1 LNETCIWIF
10 ELGYYTGVADALA
23 ELYQNLERSIF
34 KIDNYLEFYE
44 KKLSRFRDFPIT
56 LVEVGVFGG
65 GSLELWKRYLHPD
78 SKIIG
83 VDLNPEAARF
93 VPNGC
98 LFFSF
103 NQEDPKAWSDFFD
116 QVGRVDILIDD
127 GGHLDNQQIQ
137 TIKSVMP
144 RLSPGGLLFIEDL
157 FFSYRRS
164 QGNPSNRSCISFLRN
179 MIDELNYKY
188 VEFSPKEVS
197 QLALIIDEITF
208 GTAITCISKTNK
220 EHSYSP
226 WRIDK
231 NNIEIL
237 DFRNSYELTQID
249 GLLIRVLSKAR
260 RGVNRTFLGN
270 NIILLRFEAIILE
283 KIRTRGFRA
292 SK

>member
-1 LNETCIWIF
+1 M
-10 ELGYYTGVADALA
+10 ADTLT
-23 ELYQNLERSIF
+23 EIYQNLERSIF

-44 KKLSRFRDFPIT
+44 KKLSSFRNFPIT

-78 SKIIG
+78 STIIG

-93 VPNGC
+93 VPSGC

-103 NQEDPKAWSDFFD
+103 NQEDPMAWNHFFD
-116 QVGRVDILIDD
+116 QVGRVDIVIDD

-144 RLSPGGLLFIEDL
+144 RLRPGGLLFIEDL

-164 QGNPSNRSCISFLRN
+164 QGNPSKRSCVSFLRN

-188 VEFSPKEVS
+188 VEFSSKEVS
-197 QLALIIDEITF
+197 QLVLIIDEISF
-208 GTAITCISKTNK
+208 GTAIACISKTNAG
-220 EHSYSP
+220 HSYSP
-226 WRIDK
+226 WKIEK
-231 NNIEIL
+231 NITDIL
-237 DFRNSYELTQID
+237 DFRNSYDLTQID
-249 GLLIRVLSKAR
+249 DLLIRFLKKAR

-270 NIILLRFEAIILE
+270 SLILLRFEAVIFE
-283 KIRTRGFRA
+283 RIRTRGYRA
-292 SK
+292 QK